1 MADLEVEWHGPAA
14 LAGTGAASV
23 ISGAHRALSRAPTLL
38 ALSVL
43 GACAATSTPISG
55 TPTARAAETIAIAT
69 GPCFGFCPIY
79 EVAVTPAGAVR
90 FTGQRHTAVLGER
103 ERQAGADTYRA
114 LARDLQPFR
123 PADGTEAYVPCTA
136 DIADTPSF
144 VITWTGP
151 DGRRTTARHQ
161 GGCPGGPGQALDA
174 MLEQVPA
181 RLGIADWASQVTRPG
196 ASRG

>member
-1 MADLEVEWHGPAA
+1 MADIETGQDGP
-14 LAGTGAASV
+14 LASV
-23 ISGAHRALSRAPTLL
+23 TTRAIETTTHARRALVRTPALL
-38 ALSVL
+38 ALFAL
-43 GACAATSTPISG
+43 GACAATSAPLSSA
-55 TPTARAAETIAIAT
+55 PAAAETIAIAT

-90 FTGQRHTAVLGER
+90 FTGERHTAVLGER
-103 ERQAGADTYRA
+103 ERQADADTYRA

-123 PADGTEAYVPCTA
+123 PAAGTEAHVPCTA

-144 VITWTGP
+144 IITWTSP

-174 MLEQVPA
+174 VLEQVPA
-181 RLGIADWASQVTRPG
+181 RLGITDWASQVTRPG
-196 ASRG
+196 TSRG